1 MPTIILILNNFDYIC
16 TQITKNMGLFNRY
29 NYRADY
35 QDLECSFRES
45 DDIYCNPKD
54 YSVTEDEC
62 SLYLKNLARGN
73 KLNDEWNKKRRIK
86 RELRWRWTIFIIGVI
101 LFFGISSLI
110 FIWFDINDFAER
122 LGVSIYSFQAVA
134 GASVWVYG
142 KVEEQFQDSKIF
154 YSIFYPKV
162 NENIERLFDDYLW
175 KHKLLRE
182 AEEKGNEEWQK
193 VHKELVRKSHPGLD
207 QFIEAVEEE
216 LNNPS
221 ENCVIGDVQ
230 FGMTAE
236 EIYNTKVFA
245 GLTLANSYNDI
256 HLGYRSRYLR
266 RFFAIQYP
274 CVSFRLENNR
284 LVKLIITTSFNES
297 KAVIEPFIS
306 CCEKLNQYYG
316 NPCNLKRRFI
326 GEGFEL
332 APYDKAEFRVGKK
345 SVLLHVEKTG
355 DFYSRDTR
363 FNVKLEFSIVSTTSN
378 RRVEESNQS
387 FDKRWFDELRKWCS
401 YKAPY
406 CPDPL
411 EDCYLYDPL

>member
-1 MPTIILILNNFDYIC
+1 MIIFAHKL
-16 TQITKNMGLFNRY
+16 QKNMGLFNRY
-29 NYRADY
+29 NYSADY

-62 SLYLKNLARGN
+62 SLYLKNLNRGN
-73 KLNDEWNKKRRIK
+73 KLNDEWNEKRRIK
-86 RELRWRWTIFIIGVI
+86 RDLRWRWTIFIIGVI

-110 FIWFDINDFAER
+110 FIWFDINDFVER
-122 LGVSIYSFQAVA
+122 VGVSIYSFQAVA

-154 YSIFYPKV
+154 HSIFYPKV

-175 KHKLLRE
+175 KRKLLRE
-182 AEEKGNEEWQK
+182 AKEKGNEEWQK
-193 VHKELVRKSHPGLD
+193 VHKELVRKSHPDLD

-216 LNNPS
+216 LYYPS

-245 GLTLANSYNDI
+245 GLTLANSNNDI
-256 HLGYRSRYLR
+256 DLGYRSRYLE
-266 RFFAIQYP
+266 RFFAIEGP
-274 CVSFRLENNR
+274 CIFRFENNR
-284 LVKLIITTSFNES
+284 LVKLIITTSFNKRE
-297 KAVIEPFIS
+297 AVIEPFIS

-316 NPCNLKRRFI
+316 NPCNLQRRFI

-332 APYDKAEFRVGKK
+332 TPYSTAEFRVGKK
-345 SVLLHVEKTG
+345 SVLLHVETSSST
-355 DFYSRDTR
+355 YSIYY
-363 FNVKLEFSIVSTTSN
+363 NIKLEFSIVSTTSN
-378 RRVEESNQS
+378 RRVKESNQS
-387 FDKRWFDELRKWCS
+387 FDKRWFYELRKWYS
-401 YKAPY
+401 H
-406 CPDPL
+406 
-411 EDCYLYDPL
+411 

>member
-1 MPTIILILNNFDYIC
+1 
-16 TQITKNMGLFNRY
+16 MGLFNRY
-29 NYRADY
+29 NAYY
-35 QDLECSFRES
+35 TDLVRSSFWES

-62 SLYLKNLARGN
+62 RLYLKNLNRGN
-73 KLNDEWNKKRRIK
+73 ELNDEWNKKRRIK

-154 YSIFYPKV
+154 HSIFYPKV

-175 KHKLLRE
+175 KRKLLRE
-182 AEEKGNEEWQK
+182 AEAKGNEEWQK

-245 GLTLANSYNDI
+245 GLTLANSNNDI
-256 HLGYRSRYLR
+256 DLGYRSRYLE
-266 RFFAIQYP
+266 RFFAIEGP
-274 CVSFRLENNR
+274 CIFRFENNR
-284 LVKLIITTSFNES
+284 LVKLIITTSFNKRE
-297 KAVIEPFIS
+297 AVIEPFIS

-316 NPCNLKRRFI
+316 NPCNLQRFI
-326 GEGFEL
+326 VEGFKL
-332 APYDKAEFRVGKK
+332 APYNKAEFRVGKK
-345 SVLLHVEKTG
+345 SVLLHVEKSG
-355 DFYSRDTR
+355 DFYSSYTS

-378 RRVEESNQS
+378 RRVKESNQS
-387 FDKRWFDELRKWCS
+387 FDKRWFDELRKLYSHEEPCFS
-401 YKAPY
+401 
-406 CPDPL
+406 DPL
-411 EDCYLYDPL
+411 EDCYLYDPF

>member
-1 MPTIILILNNFDYIC
+1 
-16 TQITKNMGLFNRY
+16 MGLFNRY
-29 NYRADY
+29 NYSADY

-45 DDIYCNPKD
+45 DDTYCNPKD

-62 SLYLKNLARGN
+62 SLYLKNLNRGN

-86 RELRWRWTIFIIGVI
+86 RELRWRWTIFIIGAI
-101 LFFGISSLI
+101 LSFGISSLV
-110 FIWFDINDFAER
+110 FIWLDSNDIPALD
-122 LGVSIYSFQAVA
+122 SSFWAFWAVA

-142 KVEEQFQDSKIF
+142 KVEEQFQDSKTIH
-154 YSIFYPKV
+154 SIFYPKV

-175 KHKLLRE
+175 KRKLLRE

-245 GLTLANSYNDI
+245 GLTLANSNNDI
-256 HLGYRSRYLR
+256 DLGYRSRYLG
-266 RFFAIQYP
+266 RFFAIQGP

-284 LVKLIITTSFNES
+284 LVKLIITTSFNKS

-316 NPCNLKRRFI
+316 NPCNLQRFI
-326 GEGFEL
+326 VEGFKL
-332 APYDKAEFRVGKK
+332 APYNKAEFRVGKK
-345 SVLLHVEKTG
+345 SVLLHVEKSG
-355 DFYSRDTR
+355 NFYSSNTS
-363 FNVKLEFSIVSTTSN
+363 FNIKLEFSIVSTTSN
-378 RRVEESNQS
+378 RRVKESNQS
-387 FDKRWFDELRKWCS
+387 FDKRWFDELRKLYTPEGPCFS
-401 YKAPY
+401 
-406 CPDPL
+406 DPL
-411 EDCYLYDPL
+411 EDCYLYDPF

>member
-1 MPTIILILNNFDYIC
+1 
-16 TQITKNMGLFNRY
+16 MGLFNRY
-29 NYRADY
+29 NADY
-35 QDLECSFRES
+35 QDLESSFRES
-45 DDIYCNPKD
+45 NDIYCNPKD

-62 SLYLKNLARGN
+62 RLYLKNLARGN
-73 KLNDEWNKKRRIK
+73 KLNDEWNEKRRLK
-86 RELRWRWTIFIIGVI
+86 RELRWRWTIFIIGAI
-101 LFFGISSLI
+101 LSFGISSI
-110 FIWFDINDFAER
+110 VFIWLDSNDIPALD
-122 LGVSIYSFQAVA
+122 SSFWAFWAVA

-142 KVEEQFQDSKIF
+142 KVEEQIRDSKIF
-154 YSIFYPKV
+154 YGVFYPKV

-175 KHKLLRE
+175 KRKLLRE
-182 AEEKGNEEWQK
+182 AKEKGNEEWQK

-216 LNNPS
+216 LYYPS

-245 GLTLANSYNDI
+245 GLTLANSNNDI
-256 HLGYRSRYLR
+256 DLGYRSRYLR

-274 CVSFRLENNR
+274 CESFRLENNR
-284 LVKLIITTSFNES
+284 LVKLIITTSSDKKE
-297 KAVIEPFIS
+297 AVIEPFIS

-316 NPCNLKRRFI
+316 NPCNLRRRFI

-345 SVLLHVEKTG
+345 SVLLHVEKSVST
-355 DFYSRDTR
+355 YTKY
-363 FNVKLEFSIVSTTSN
+363 NIKLEFSIVSTTSN
-378 RRVEESNQS
+378 RRVKESNQS

-401 YKAPY
+401 YKEPFFSGSLDDY
-406 CPDPL
+406 YLDDPL
-411 EDCYLYDPL
+411 

>member
-1 MPTIILILNNFDYIC
+1 MIIFAHKL
-16 TQITKNMGLFNRY
+16 QKNMGLFNRY
-29 NYRADY
+29 NYSADY
-35 QDLECSFRES
+35 QDLESSFRES
-45 DDIYCNPKD
+45 NDIYCNPKD

-62 SLYLKNLARGN
+62 RLYLKNLNRGN
-73 KLNDEWNKKRRIK
+73 KLNDEWNEKRRIK
-86 RELRWRWTIFIIGVI
+86 RDLRWRWTIFIIGVI

-110 FIWFDINDFAER
+110 FIWFDINDFVER
-122 LGVSIYSFQAVA
+122 VGVSIYSFPAVA
-134 GASVWVYG
+134 GASFWIYG

-154 YSIFYPKV
+154 HSIFYPKV

-175 KHKLLRE
+175 KRKLLRE

-245 GLTLANSYNDI
+245 GLTLANSNNDI
-256 HLGYRSRYLR
+256 HLGYRSRYLE

-316 NPCNLKRRFI
+316 NPCNLQRFI
-326 GEGFEL
+326 VEGFKL
-332 APYDKAEFRVGKK
+332 APYNKAEFRVGKK
-345 SVLLHVEKTG
+345 SVLLHIEKSG
-355 DFYSRDTR
+355 DFYSSYTS

-378 RRVEESNQS
+378 RRVKESNQS
-387 FDKRWFDELRKWCS
+387 FEKRWVDELRKLYSHEEPCFS
-401 YKAPY
+401 
-406 CPDPL
+406 DPL
-411 EDCYLYDPL
+411 EDCYLYDPF

>member
-1 MPTIILILNNFDYIC
+1 
-16 TQITKNMGLFNRY
+16 MGLFNRY
-29 NYRADY
+29 NYNADS

-62 SLYLKNLARGN
+62 RLYLKNLNRGN
-73 KLNDEWNKKRRIK
+73 ELNDEWNKKRRIK

-110 FIWFDINDFAER
+110 FIWFDINDFVER
-122 LGVSIYSFQAVA
+122 VCVSIYLFPAVAGVSIL
-134 GASVWVYG
+134 VYG

-154 YSIFYPKV
+154 YGIFYPKV

-175 KHKLLRE
+175 KRKLLRE
-182 AEEKGNEEWQK
+182 AKEKGNEEWQK

-216 LNNPS
+216 LYYPS

-245 GLTLANSYNDI
+245 GLTLANSNNDI
-256 HLGYRSRYLR
+256 HLGYRSRYLE

-284 LVKLIITTSFNES
+284 LVKLIITTSFDKKE
-297 KAVIEPFIS
+297 AAIEPFIS
-306 CCEKLNQYYG
+306 CREKLKQYYG
-316 NPCNLKRRFI
+316 NPCYLQRFI
-326 GEGFEL
+326 VEGFKL
-332 APYDKAEFRVGKK
+332 DPFNKAEFRVGKK
-345 SVLLHVEKTG
+345 SVLLYVEETG
-355 DFYSRDTR
+355 NFYSRDTR
-363 FNVKLEFSIVSTTSN
+363 FNIKLEFSIVSTTSN
-378 RRVEESNQS
+378 RRVKEY
-387 FDKRWFDELRKWCS
+387 F
-401 YKAPY
+401 
-406 CPDPL
+406 
-411 EDCYLYDPL
+411 

>member
-1 MPTIILILNNFDYIC
+1 MIIFAHKL
-16 TQITKNMGLFNRY
+16 QKNMGLFNRY
-29 NYRADY
+29 NYSADY

-62 SLYLKNLARGN
+62 SLYLKNLNRGN
-73 KLNDEWNKKRRIK
+73 KLNDEWNEKRRIK
-86 RELRWRWTIFIIGVI
+86 RDLRWRWTIFIIGVI

-110 FIWFDINDFAER
+110 FIWFDINDFVER
-122 LGVSIYSFQAVA
+122 VGVSIYSFQAVA

-154 YSIFYPKV
+154 HSIFYPKV

-175 KHKLLRE
+175 KRKLLRE
-182 AEEKGNEEWQK
+182 AKEKGNEEWQK
-193 VHKELVRKSHPGLD
+193 VHKELVRKSHQGLD

-216 LNNPS
+216 LYYPS

-245 GLTLANSYNDI
+245 GLTLANSNNDI
-256 HLGYRSRYLR
+256 HLGYRSRYLE

-284 LVKLIITTSFNES
+284 LVKLIITTSFDKKE
-297 KAVIEPFIS
+297 AVIEPFIS

-332 APYDKAEFRVGKK
+332 TPYNKAEFRVGKK
-345 SVLLHVEKTG
+345 SVLLHVEKSG
-355 DFYSRDTR
+355 DFYSSRY
-363 FNVKLEFSIVSTTSN
+363 NIKLEFSIVSTTSN
-378 RRVEESNQS
+378 RRVKESNQS
-387 FDKRWFDELRKWCS
+387 FDKRWFAELRKRYS
-401 YKAPY
+401 PKG
-406 CPDPL
+406 
-411 EDCYLYDPL
+411 YLFL